1 MRAAPS
7 RDSASLFWPL
17 QLGGWLAFG
26 VAMAL
31 SRIGRYP
38 LDYMVATKAVLAG
51 LGLLVSLG
59 LRAFYRR
66 ALAVDAAPLRTIVV
80 TAGASYAAAMVWTV
94 AYNVLDHQI
103 LLAMLGRAPALGTFL
118 GLFGGSVYHSFALLA
133 WSVLYVAIRRHLAF
147 EAERARHLRA
157 DALAQRARL
166 QALRYQLQPHFL
178 FNALNALSTLIV
190 EERTAE
196 ASRMVSRLA
205 DFLRF
210 TLAGPDA
217 DEVPLEEEL
226 EFARRYL
233 EIERVRFGERL
244 AVRFDVPA
252 AVMGARVP
260 NLILQPLV
268 ENAIR
273 HGLAT
278 QAGGSIAIEASRAD
292 GVLRL
297 AVVNDGGGV
306 ASHAANGNGSTNGI
320 GLANTRERLTHLY
333 GDRHRLELRPAGAGG
348 ARVEIELPYR
358 EEPS

>member
-1 MRAAPS
+1 MQAPS
-7 RDSASLFWPL
+7 SRSSASLFWPL

-31 SRIGRYP
+31 SRVGRYP

-51 LGLLVSLG
+51 LGLLTSLG

-66 ALAVDAAPLRTIVV
+66 ALPTDAAPVRTVVV
-80 TAGASYAAAMVWTV
+80 TAAASYAAAMVWTV
-94 AYNVLDHQI
+94 AYNVLDHHVQV
-103 LLAMLGRAPALGTFL
+103 ATMGRAPGLNSFL
-118 GLFGGSVYHSFALLA
+118 AFFGGSVYHSFALLA

-210 TLAGPDA
+210 TLAGSDA

-260 NLILQPLV
+260 NLLLQPLV

-278 QAGGSIAIEASRAD
+278 QAGGSILVEARRAD
-292 GVLRL
+292 GILRL
-297 AVVNDGGGV
+297 AVVNDGGNG
-306 ASHAANGNGSTNGI
+306 ASHTTSGNGPANGI

-333 GDRHRLELRPAGAGG
+333 GDRHRLELRHAGAG

-358 EEPS
+358 EGPA